1 MTNLFQFMCF
11 GSCVGGINRRP
22 IQLIFTLEHNS
33 NVLGR
38 QSVEV
43 RICACP
49 GRDRR
54 SEELS
59 RQQGSRGGTKA
70 SSAGTGAAT
79 GGAGG
84 AAAAAGTAGKSK
96 CARRPFDGGPSVSSA
111 TVAKQPRMMMDYD
124 DNSSEIFTLTVSIG
138 TKKNSSFNI

>member
-1 MTNLFQFMCF
+1 MCF

-38 QSVEV
+38 QSVEI

-59 RQQGSRGGTKA
+59 RQQGSRSSGTKA
-70 SSAGTGAAT
+70 SSAGGCAVASGGGGT
-79 GGAGG
+79 GGAT
-84 AAAAAGTAGKSK
+84 AATAAGKSK
-96 CARRPFDGGPSVSSA
+96 STRRPFEGGASVSSA
-111 TVAKQPRMMMDYD
+111 TVAKQPRMMDLD
-124 DNSSEIFTLTVSIG
+124 ENSSEIFTLTVYID
-138 TKKNSSFNI
+138 I